1 MAMIGIAVCGA
12 GSWGKNLVRNFAMQS
27 EARLEYVVD
36 LSEKTRAAMAKLYP
50 QAKVTAELADALNDP
65 QVQGVVVAV
74 EAQRHFNVAKRALEA
89 GKHTFVEKPLTLT
102 AADSE
107 ELIRLAEARG
117 LKLMV
122 GHILRHHPAVAYMR
136 RMVADGEI
144 SPLYLYT
151 QRVNLG
157 VVRRED
163 NAWWSLA
170 PHDVSIACD
179 LLDAEPVSVSVCGQ
193 SYLQPG
199 VEDVCFATVRFAG
212 GRIAHIHVSWLD
224 PHKIRKVTL
233 VGAKKMVVFDD
244 MDAQEKIRIYDKG
257 AEVKED
263 VDDFAEAITLRIG
276 DIHIPKVA
284 SQEPLSLECS
294 HFLEAIRND
303 TTPLSDGYDGLRVV
317 KVLEAGA
324 RSLSLGGAPVEIA
337 RSPM

>member
-1 MAMIGIAVCGA
+1 MIGIAVCGA
-12 GSWGKNLVRNFAMQS
+12 GSWGKNLVRNFATQAGTS
-27 EARLEYVVD
+27 LEYVVD

-50 QAKVTAELADALNDP
+50 QATVTAELSDALNDP
-65 QVQGVVVAV
+65 RVQGVVVAV
-74 EAQRHFNVAKRALEA
+74 GARQHFNVAKRALEA

-102 AADSE
+102 AVDAQ
-107 ELIRLAEARG
+107 ELIRIAESRG

-122 GHILRHHPAVAYMR
+122 GHILRHHPAVAYIRKMI
-136 RMVADGEI
+136 ADGEI
-144 SPLYLYT
+144 APRYLYA

-157 VVRRED
+157 VVRNED

-170 PHDVSIACD
+170 PHDISIACD
-179 LLDAEPVSVSVCGQ
+179 LLDAEPISVSVCGQ

-199 VEDVCFATVRFAG
+199 VEDVCFATIRFAG
-212 GRIAHIHVSWLD
+212 GRMAHIHVSWLD

-244 MDAQEKIRIYDKG
+244 MDAQEKIRVYDKG
-257 AEVKED
+257 ADVKED
-263 VDDFAEAITLRIG
+263 VNDFAEAITLRIG

-284 SQEPLSLECS
+284 SQEPLSLECG
-294 HFLEAIRND
+294 HFLDAIRND

-324 RSLSLGGAPVEIA
+324 RSLRQGGAPVEIA
-337 RSPM
+337 PARA

>member
-1 MAMIGIAVCGA
+1 MIGIAVCGA
-12 GSWGKNLVRNFAMQS
+12 GSWGKNLVRNFAMQGGAS
-27 EARLEYVVD
+27 LKYVVD
-36 LSEKTRAAMAKLYP
+36 LNENTRAAMAKMYP
-50 QAKVTAELADALNDP
+50 QATVTAELSDALNDS

-74 EAQRHFNVAKRALEA
+74 EARRHFGIARRALEA
-89 GKHTFVEKPLTLT
+89 GKHTFVEKPLTVA

-107 ELIRLAEARG
+107 ELIRLAESRG

-122 GHILRHHPAVAYMR
+122 GHLLRHHPAVAYMR
-136 RMVADGEI
+136 KMIADGQI

-151 QRVNLG
+151 QRLNLG

-170 PHDVSIACD
+170 PHDISIACD

-199 VEDVCFATVRFAG
+199 VEDVCFATLRFAG
-212 GRIAHIHVSWLD
+212 GRMAHMHVSWLD

-244 MDAQEKIRIYDKG
+244 MEASEKIRVYDRG
-257 AEVKED
+257 AEVMED
-263 VDDFAEAITLRIG
+263 VNDFAEAITLRIG

-294 HFLEAIRND
+294 HFLDAIENG

-317 KVLEAGA
+317 RVLEAGA
-324 RSLSLGGAPVEIA
+324 RSLSQGGAPVEIA
-337 RSPM
+337 PASM

>member
-1 MAMIGIAVCGA
+1 MIGIAVCGA
-12 GSWGKNLVRNFAMQS
+12 GSWGKNLVRNFAMQAGAS
-27 EARLEYVVD
+27 LEYVVD
-36 LSEKTRAAMAKLYP
+36 LSEETRAAMAKLYP
-50 QAKVTAELADALNDP
+50 RARVTAELSDALNDP
-65 QVQGVVVAV
+65 RVQGVVVAV
-74 EAQRHFNVAKRALEA
+74 GARHHFDVARRALEA

-107 ELIRLAEARG
+107 ELIRLAESRR

-122 GHILRHHPAVAYMR
+122 GHILRHHPAVTFMR
-136 RMVADGEI
+136 KMIADGEI
-144 SPLYLYT
+144 HPLYLYT

-170 PHDVSIACD
+170 PHDISIACD

-212 GRIAHIHVSWLD
+212 GRMAHIHVSWLD

-233 VGAKKMVVFDD
+233 VGAKKMIVFDD

-257 AEVKED
+257 AEVKEG
-263 VDDFAEAITLRIG
+263 VNDFAEAITLRIG
-276 DIHIPKVA
+276 DIHIPKVP
-284 SQEPLSLECS
+284 SQEPLSLECG
-294 HFLEAIRND
+294 HFLDSIRNG
-303 TTPLSDGYDGLRVV
+303 TTPLSDGHDGLRVV

-324 RSLSLGGAPVEIA
+324 RSLRQGGAPVQIEPG
-337 RSPM
+337 RM